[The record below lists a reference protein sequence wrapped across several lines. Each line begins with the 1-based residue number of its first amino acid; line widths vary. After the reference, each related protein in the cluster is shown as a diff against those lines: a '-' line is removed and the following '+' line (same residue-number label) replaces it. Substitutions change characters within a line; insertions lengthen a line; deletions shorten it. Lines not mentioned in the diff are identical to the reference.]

1 LPIFEK
7 PVNSI
12 RGATMIARSFRL
24 RSRKLA
30 IAEADLRRD
39 AIRGMSDM
47 EWPLLAQAA
56 GHTQTAPRPITNE

>member
-1 LPIFEK
+1 
-7 PVNSI
+7 
-12 RGATMIARSFRL
+12 MIARSFRL

-47 EWPLLAQAA
+47 EWPLLAQSGRSSANGTSA
-56 GHTQTAPRPITNE
+56 DNE